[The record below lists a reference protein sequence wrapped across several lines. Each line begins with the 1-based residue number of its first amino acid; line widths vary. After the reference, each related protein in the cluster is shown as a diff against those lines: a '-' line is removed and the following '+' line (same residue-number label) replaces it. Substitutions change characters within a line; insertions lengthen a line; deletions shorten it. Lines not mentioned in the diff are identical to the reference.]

1 MTDAT
6 MACKKKECET
16 ERRML
21 DGELNAMNTKLKR
34 VQTEL
39 RITKI
44 LNEDLNA
51 KLDTMRD
58 ELLDAQT
65 KVYTTSQTR
74 RRMLEYINWIDEYKT
89 ESSSRVVSTK
99 FVRDHLL

>member
-1 MTDAT
+1 MTDTT
-6 MACKKKECET
+6 MMCKKKECET
-16 ERRML
+16 ERKML
-21 DGELNAMNTKLKR
+21 DGELVAVNTKLKL

-44 LNEDLNA
+44 LNKDLNA

-58 ELLDAQT
+58 ELLAAQT
-65 KVYTTSQTR
+65 KVYTTSQTQ
-74 RRMLEYINWIDEYKT
+74 RRMLDYINWLDEHKT